1 MQSILQER
9 RSSQNSV
16 IIQKKKIF
24 FLDCLRHL
32 HGRKTDSNSSKDMQ
46 KDKASRQMCVDLKQS
61 EGALEEPS
69 HSGVMTDG
77 VKLAQFTHR
86 F

>member
-1 MQSILQER
+1 M
-9 RSSQNSV
+9 
-16 IIQKKKIF
+16 KKKIF
-24 FLDCLRHL
+24 LFLFDCLRHL

-46 KDKASRQMCVDLKQS
+46 KDKASRQMCVNLKQS
-61 EGALEEPS
+61 EGAQEGPS

-77 VKLAQFTHR
+77 AKLARFTHR